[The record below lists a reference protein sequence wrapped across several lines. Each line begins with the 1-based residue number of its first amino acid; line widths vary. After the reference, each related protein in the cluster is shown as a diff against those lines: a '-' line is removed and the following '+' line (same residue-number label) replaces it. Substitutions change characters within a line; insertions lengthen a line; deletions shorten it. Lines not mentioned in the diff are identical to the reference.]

1 MWGIKYREIL
11 ILSNIIIMKKKKVSI
26 STFHIV
32 WYNNIFYILNEYYAY
47 IFIYIYYRKS

>member
-1 MWGIKYREIL
+1 
-11 ILSNIIIMKKKKVSI
+11 MKKKKVSI

-47 IFIYIYYRKS
+47 IFIYILSKKLKRRKFICKRKLSTEYF